1 MELHFKHV
9 KAEDAELLR
18 LTGELD
24 AYFLEKYDDL
34 TKRYQKHHRL
44 DAMDCRMLALYGE
57 QAVGCGGWQH
67 LDAHTAEIKRV
78 YVEPGQRRQGVAW
91 TLMRVVE
98 NDARRQGCTRAV
110 LEAGAEE
117 YGALAFYQSCG
128 YGFCQAFGEFAGDE
142 NCVCME
148 KSLI

>member
-44 DAMDCRMLALYGE
+44 DAMDCRMRFM
-57 QAVGCGGWQH
+57 VS
-67 LDAHTAEIKRV
+67 
-78 YVEPGQRRQGVAW
+78 RRWGAAAGSI
-91 TLMRVVE
+91 LMRIPPKS
-98 NDARRQGCTRAV
+98 NGFTSSRGSDGRASR
-110 LEAGAEE
+110 GR
-117 YGALAFYQSCG
+117 
-128 YGFCQAFGEFAGDE
+128 
-142 NCVCME
+142 
-148 KSLI
+148 